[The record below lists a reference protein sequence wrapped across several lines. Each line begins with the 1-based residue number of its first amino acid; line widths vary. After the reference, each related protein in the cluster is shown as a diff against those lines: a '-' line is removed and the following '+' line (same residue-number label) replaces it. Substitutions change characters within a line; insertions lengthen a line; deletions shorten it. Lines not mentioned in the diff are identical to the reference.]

1 MHERSAHTNTQTH
14 THTHKHTQT
23 YTNTHTHSAT
33 HTRKT
38 TQKTTSNPRINKSQY
53 FSPCEIQEL
62 NKRCRSKPNSRPGN
76 RLANTATENHLQQ
89 CHKHITTR
97 SSHVGEPPPVPLQP
111 GKETR
116 AKAVPPHPLSH
127 LRTHIPAKPN
137 TPTVFER
144 QPRYTGIKP
153 QKPAKHS
160 QTHIALTQSSTSSQ
174 KTKSTQR
181 PTRDCGIQAAPGTR
195 LQDAPGNETNHKHK
209 QKRQTR
215 HQAGNQP
222 IKQTNT
228 QEPNKATIQ
237 PNHPATNTMPSNG
250 ATKTPTKQQTDQP
263 RNQANPP
270 KQPPPPPSPHPLPHP
285 PPKNKT
291 KNATTQDVTNTTRTH
306 APTNQAS
313 HTANNQAYA
322 RITKHGSH
330 TVTHQSSQSEL
341 ETRPSITGKQ
351 H

>member
-174 KTKSTQR
+174 KTKALNGQPATAESKPLRGHAFKTHQETKQTTNTNKKGKQDTKQATNQSSKQIRKNPTKRPFNQTTQR
-181 PTRDCGIQAAPGTR
+181 PTQCQATEQR
-195 LQDAPGNETNHKHK
+195 KH
-209 QKRQTR
+209 
-215 HQAGNQP
+215 QP
-222 IKQTNT
+222 NNKQTNH
-228 QEPNKATIQ
+228 AIRQ
-237 PNHPATNTMPSNG
+237 PA
-250 ATKTPTKQQTDQP
+250 KT
-263 RNQANPP
+263 A
-270 KQPPPPPSPHPLPHP
+270 PPPPSPHPLPHP